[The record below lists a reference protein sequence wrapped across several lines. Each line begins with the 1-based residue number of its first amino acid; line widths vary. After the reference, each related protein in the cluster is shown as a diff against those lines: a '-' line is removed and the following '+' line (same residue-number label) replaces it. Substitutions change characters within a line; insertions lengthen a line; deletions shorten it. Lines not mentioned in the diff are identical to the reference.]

1 MDKEILYRRNVPYLP
16 DGMEDKLEKPIP
28 TMNPEKFKGVEH
40 SFEDMTTFTQKKNW
54 LKADEKYRYRMN
66 WLLQNDFS
74 GDVDMKKFDA
84 KTFKPMN
91 PDVVFE
97 KPDSAK

>member
-1 MDKEILYRRNVPYLP
+1 M
-16 DGMEDKLEKPIP
+16 
-28 TMNPEKFKGVEH
+28 
-40 SFEDMTTFTQKKNW
+40 TFTQKKNW
-54 LKADEKYRYRMN
+54 LKADEMYRYRMN

-74 GDVDMKKFDA
+74 GDVDMKKFDT

-97 KPDSAK
+97 VPDRA